1 MKQIFKKSGVRK
13 KRKKKFFLESYF
25 FSIICFFFIFCLS
38 FFVRKKRKKKK
49 KKIFSITWF
58 FFVSPFFDRTDTHS
72 FSVSFSSNI
81 VCFLGVPC
89 LQVPS
94 IRLGDKILE
103 YSESF
108 RFYLTTNLSNPRKKF
123 FLAYFGRY
131 LFSRFDGRLTLISVF
146 NIVYFSLQI

>member
-1 MKQIFKKSGVRK
+1 MTHYFSISFILQVLIEDVGETLDPALEPLLMKQIFKKSG
-13 KRKKKFFLESYF
+13 
-25 FSIICFFFIFCLS
+25 
-38 FFVRKKRKKKK
+38 VRKKRKKKK

-146 NIVYFSLQI
+146 NIVYFSL